1 MLRFITGISCKFA
14 PENKQNAMTKLA
26 CQFWALAK
34 RQTSSQA
41 AAVYY
46 HKAYAILRQEMGSS
60 AITCELQKEMTR

>member
-1 MLRFITGISCKFA
+1 
-14 PENKQNAMTKLA
+14 MTKPNNMNHNTIVRLNLA

-46 HKAYAILRQEMGSS
+46 NKAYAILRQEMGSS